1 MEYKGGEDEREGRRE
16 IKVKKIRKER
26 GRGKGK

>member
-1 MEYKGGEDEREGRRE
+1 MEHRGGEDEWEERRE

-26 GRGKGK
+26 GIGQGK